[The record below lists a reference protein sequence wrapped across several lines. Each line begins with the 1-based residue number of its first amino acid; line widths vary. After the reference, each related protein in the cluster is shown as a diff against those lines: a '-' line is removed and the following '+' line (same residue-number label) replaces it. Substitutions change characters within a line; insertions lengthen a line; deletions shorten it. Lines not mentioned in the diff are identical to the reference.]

1 MTASTKIVTHVQKH
15 QLGKNDS
22 IGMRSPGLLAKWP
35 MIGLFMFIFGSLL
48 FGGLT
53 YNLYAQGPLLKW
65 DILLATTLPAIGL
78 KSPWFIKVIM
88 EAGYY
93 IGNAVLIVLGIL
105 LGFYFIY
112 RRYWHE
118 LTMLT
123 IGMAGEGLLFLFLS
137 NFIGRERP
145 PTQIWNILT
154 IPGFPS
160 GHAAAVVVF
169 FGLLAY
175 LLAPNI
181 SSAFWKVIV
190 VATAIFLIVFVGFT
204 RVFTGGHYLTDVLA
218 GYALGLAWSGAVYTL
233 IELYYKRKTNLSVEK
248 G

>member
-1 MTASTKIVTHVQKH
+1 MTVSTKIATHIQNH
-15 QLGKNDS
+15 QLGKNVFAAS
-22 IGMRSPGLLAKWP
+22 GMLGKWP
-35 MIGLFMFIFGSLL
+35 MIGLIMFLVGGLA

-78 KSPWFIKVIM
+78 KSPSFIKVIM

-93 IGNAVLIVLGIL
+93 IGNAVLIVLSIL
-105 LGFYFIY
+105 LGFYFIIK
-112 RRYWHE
+112 RYWHE

-123 IGMAGEGLLFLFLS
+123 IGMAGEALLFLFLT

-145 PTQIWNILT
+145 PTQIWNILH

-169 FGLLAY
+169 FGLLVY

-181 SSAFWKVIV
+181 SSGFWKVIV

-218 GYALGLAWSGAVYTL
+218 GYAVGLAWSGVVYTL
-233 IELYYKRKTNLSVEK
+233 IEIYYPKRRNQNVKK
-248 G
+248 D